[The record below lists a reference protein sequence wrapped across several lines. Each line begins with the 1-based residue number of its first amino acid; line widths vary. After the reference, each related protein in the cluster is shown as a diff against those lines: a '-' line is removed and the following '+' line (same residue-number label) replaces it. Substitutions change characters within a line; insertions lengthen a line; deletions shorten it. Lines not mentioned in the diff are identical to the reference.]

1 MGKKTEEK
9 PIEAVILLDACMP
22 KMERCRSGCVDNPK
36 ILCLHRFCRNAN
48 VRHGKGFVSFMRFYD
63 FQIILYFLY
72 PLISGKIKNI
82 SPNCRF
88 VIVTKDI
95 PFLKS
100 AEKEWT
106 DRKRSRAHPRLEFD
120 PSENKKYVIAK
131 IRVRNGTSF
140 VSRDV
145 VIWIESVSTRKG
157 RDNIRSLVID
167 QLNRGLLKH

>member
-1 MGKKTEEK
+1 MGKDKEEK

-22 KMERCRSGCVDNPK
+22 KMERCRSGCADNLK
-36 ILCLHRFCRNAN
+36 ILCLHRFCRNVH

-88 VIVTKDI
+88 VIVTKDV

-106 DRKRSRAHPRLEFD
+106 NRKRSRAHPRLEFD
-120 PSENKKYVIAK
+120 LGENKKYVIAK
-131 IRVRNGTSF
+131 IKVRNGARF
-140 VSRDV
+140 VSKDAV
-145 VIWIESVSTRKG
+145 VWIESVSTPKG
-157 RDNIRSLVID
+157 RDAIRRSVID
-167 QLNRGLLKH
+167 QLNSGLLKG